1 MTRLVHVT
9 GREWPSFWQRA
20 SAMKWILALFA
31 GVFFFGMDFAWGM
44 TGNTAN
50 LLNLTTSVYAY
61 LALLIFTLS
70 YVFVV
75 LEERLALRKSKPVIV
90 AAGLI
95 WVLVGL
101 AYQQHGDQH
110 SAGIELRRYILDYA
124 ELFLFLLAAM
134 TFVNMMEERRVFAAL
149 RTWLVSRGYSLRT
162 IYWVTGGL
170 TFIISPI
177 ADNLSTALLMGAV
190 VLAVGDH
197 NYRFISVGCINV
209 VVAANAGGAFSPFG
223 DITTLMVWQKGA
235 VQFVEFFNLVL
246 PALVNWLIPALL
258 MSLTVERSQ
267 PSGERRHQRM
277 KKGGVTVM
285 LMFLATV
292 AFAVMVHSLLHL
304 PPVLGMM
311 TGLGVLKIYGYYL
324 SYHDPV
330 FREQGHITHHHAEN
344 ASSHSILHGD
354 HTGVIRRFDIFKVVE
369 RASWDTLMFFYG
381 VVLCVGGL
389 ATLGYLSD
397 LSMLMYGGLGVNLA
411 NAIIGLLSAL
421 VDNIP
426 IMFAVLAMDPGMD
439 LSQWLLATL
448 AVGTG
453 GSLLSI
459 GSAAGV
465 ALMGQAQGTYTFFSH
480 LKWSWAILLGYIAS
494 LFCHLWLSGF

>member
-1 MTRLVHVT
+1 MTTTDPH
-9 GREWPSFWQRA
+9 
-20 SAMKWILALFA
+20 
-31 GVFFFGMDFAWGM
+31 
-44 TGNTAN
+44 
-50 LLNLTTSVYAY
+50 LLDLTTSVYGY
-61 LALLIFTLS
+61 LALLIFLLG
-70 YVFVV
+70 YAFVV

-95 WVLVGL
+95 WVLVAL
-101 AYQQHGDQH
+101 AYRQHGDPH
-110 SAGIELRRYILDYA
+110 TAGTELRRYILDYA

-134 TFVNMMEERRVFAAL
+134 TFVNMMEERRVFVAL
-149 RTWLVSRGYSLRT
+149 RTWLVARGYSLRT
-162 IYWVTGGL
+162 IYWITGLL
-170 TFIISPI
+170 TFVISPI

-190 VLAVGDH
+190 VLAVGNH

-235 VQFVEFFNLVL
+235 VQFVEFFRLLL
-246 PALVNWLIPALL
+246 PSLINWLVPALL
-258 MSLTVERSQ
+258 MSLTVENST
-267 PSGERRHQRM
+267 PTGEHHRQRM
-277 KKGGVTVM
+277 KKGGVTIV
-285 LMFLATV
+285 LMFLATI
-292 AFAVMVHSLLHL
+292 AAAVLMHSLLHL

-311 TGLGVLKIYGYYL
+311 TGLGALKIYGYYL
-324 SYHDPV
+324 SYHDPI

-344 ASSHSILHGD
+344 TSQHSMLHGD
-354 HTGVIRRFDIFKVVE
+354 HSGVIRRFDIFKVVE
-369 RASWDTLMFFYG
+369 RESWDTLMFFYG

-389 ATLGYLSD
+389 ASLGYLTH
-397 LSMLMYGGLGVNLA
+397 LSSLLYGSLGINAA
-411 NAIIGLLSAL
+411 NAMIGLLSSL

-426 IMFAVLAMDPGMD
+426 IMFAVLTMDPGMS

-465 ALMGQAQGTYTFFSH
+465 ALMGQAQGTYTFMTH

-494 LFCHLWLSGF
+494 LGCHLWLNGT